1 MLIDCAA
8 YEHGRRLSNIS
19 IDEISD
25 HLELPDSFL
34 WVALKDATPE
44 ELEKMQEEFGLHEL
58 AVEDAHKGHQRPK
71 IEEYGDSLF
80 VVLHTVDLNGSDLQ
94 CGEVAIFVN
103 KGYILTVRN
112 RSKQGFIDVRA
123 RCEKEPEQ
131 LSQGPA
137 FVLYALMDAVVDRYF
152 PVFDMLEEELETIEE
167 QIFTVGALRA
177 TVERLYQLKRK
188 ATTLKHAA
196 APLLEA
202 VGRLQGG
209 RVPPMFTGTQEYFRD
224 VYDHLYR
231 INTSIDAMRDT
242 INTAI
247 QVNLSMVTIDESEVN
262 KRLAAWAA
270 IFAVA
275 TAFAGIWGMNFK
287 HMPELDWKYGY
298 PTALAVLTAI
308 CGYLYYRFKKSG
320 WL

>member
-8 YEHGRRLSNIS
+8 YEHGRRLSNLS
-19 IDEISD
+19 VDEINEY
-25 HLELPDSFL
+25 LARPDCFV
-34 WVALKDATPE
+34 WVALKDATPD
-44 ELEKMQEEFGLHEL
+44 ELEKMQEEFFLHEL
-58 AVEDAHKGHQRPK
+58 AVEDARKGHQRPK
-71 IEEYGDSLF
+71 IEEYGSSLF
-80 VVLHTVDLNGSDLQ
+80 VVLQTIDLSGAELLP
-94 CGEVAIFVN
+94 GEVAIFVAQN
-103 KGYILTVRN
+103 YILTVRN
-112 RSKQGFIDVRA
+112 RSQQGFIDVRA
-123 RCEKEPEQ
+123 RCEQEPEQ

-152 PVFDMLEEELETIEE
+152 PVFDALEEELETIEE
-167 QIFTVGALRA
+167 QIFTVGAQRA

-188 ATTLKHAA
+188 ATTLKHAV

-209 RVPPMFTGTQEYFRD
+209 RVPQMFAGTQEYFRD
-224 VYDHLYR
+224 VSDHLYR
-231 INTSIDAMRDT
+231 LNTSIDTMRDT

-287 HMPELDWKYGY
+287 HMPELEWKYGY
-298 PTALAVLTAI
+298 PMALLILVAI